1 MFLTAAMF
9 LLTELQDLGHAT
21 RTGVQDQNQRRPRA
35 RECIVD
41 KWDKLEQRIIDRA
54 VGEW

>member
-1 MFLTAAMF
+1 MF

-41 KWDKLEQRIIDRA
+41 KWDKLEQRIIDQA